1 MKQRLMR
8 NALLMM
14 ASVSLAA
21 IPAQALAHQVQTNY
35 ILNGQ
40 TSSPVSSETGS
51 RVGNSLSLRTSFSN
65 GQPLKGA
72 TVLVYSPD
80 QPDRVWAKGVT
91 DDQGRYTFVPDS
103 SISGEWKVDIQ
114 REGHED
120 ILKVPVTG
128 EGIEIDLMA
137 QTGSRDV
144 HFAGSPL
151 MAVGSIAIAAACIG
165 FGRFT
170 SKRSAG

>member
-8 NALLMM
+8 NALLVM
-14 ASVSLAA
+14 ASISMAA
-21 IPAQALAHQVQTNY
+21 IPAEALAHQVQTDY

-40 TSSPVSSETGS
+40 TNSPVSSEGGQT
-51 RVGNSLSLRTSFSN
+51 GNSLSLQTTFSN

-72 TVLVYSPD
+72 TVIVYAPD
-80 QPDRVWAKGVT
+80 QPDRVWTKGVT
-91 DDQGRYTFVPDS
+91 DSQGRYTFVPDR

-114 REGHED
+114 REGHAD
-120 ILKVPVTG
+120 ILQVPVTE
-128 EGIEIDLMA
+128 EGIEIDLVA
-137 QTGSRDV
+137 QENNQDV

-151 MAVGSIAIAAACIG
+151 VAVGSMAIAAACIG

-170 SKRSAG
+170 HKRAAQ

>member
-8 NALLMM
+8 NALLIM
-14 ASVSLAA
+14 ASVSMAA
-21 IPAQALAHQVQTNY
+21 IPVEAFAHQVQTDY

-40 TSSPVSSETGS
+40 ASSPVDSETGS
-51 RVGNSLSLRTSFSN
+51 RVGGSLSLRTTFSN

-72 TVLVYSPD
+72 TVIVYSPD
-80 QPDRVWAKGVT
+80 QPDRVWTKGVT
-91 DDQGRYTFVPDS
+91 DSQGRYTFVPDR

-114 REGHED
+114 REGHAD

-137 QTGSRDV
+137 QVDNQDV

-151 MAVGSIAIAAACIG
+151 AAVGSIAIAAACIG

-170 SKRSAG
+170 RKRSAG